1 MKTATYRFRYT
12 TSLFFFLLVNVSV
25 LVVVGFVF
33 RLVENNTNSVI
44 RFLTFSLVTFGMLS
58 ISVFLARM
66 ISKSFYRI
74 KQKIHTRSWNFLNKV
89 TFISIIFGL
98 LLTIVQIFTI
108 EKYSKQLFGNTLKIS
123 AIPSSID
130 MLKQYAFIS
139 VDSLQIQFSKRVEF
153 THLNKSNKSVK
164 QMVSIVLFPLVK
176 DTMNN
181 SYNHK
186 IWVGYTY
193 YGKDDNKYEDF
204 VNEST
209 SRMFLVETSENELF
223 SKAMQSSKQAE
234 YNPDSLMF
242 LRPIESKEENV
253 FTLQSTFLLIYSLV
267 VLLFAAVLFVYSKRM
282 VYARSS

>member
-1 MKTATYRFRYT
+1 MKTATYRFRFT
-12 TSLFFFLLVNVSV
+12 TSLFFFFLVNVSV

-33 RLVENNTNSVI
+33 RVVENNANVVV
-44 RFLTFSLVTFGMLS
+44 RFLTFSFATVGMLS
-58 ISVFLARM
+58 LSVFIARAV
-66 ISKSFYRI
+66 SKSFYRI
-74 KQKIHTRSWNFLNKV
+74 KQNIHTRSWNFLNKV

-108 EKYSKQLFGNTLKIS
+108 EKYSKQLFGNTFHI
-123 AIPSSID
+123 SSIPKSVQP
-130 MLKQYAFIS
+130 LKQYAFIS

-164 QMVSIVLFPLVK
+164 QMVSIVVFPLVK
-176 DTMNN
+176 DTLIDSNQ
-181 SYNHK
+181 HK
-186 IWVGYTY
+186 IWVGYLY

-204 VNEST
+204 MQEVT

-223 SKAMQSSKQAE
+223 SKAIQSTNQAM
-234 YNPDSLMF
+234 YHPDSLVF

-267 VLLFAAVLFVYSKRM
+267 VLLFATVLFVYSKRM

>member
-33 RLVENNTNSVI
+33 RLVENNANSVI
-44 RFLTFSLVTFGMLS
+44 RFLTFSLVTLGMLS
-58 ISVFLARM
+58 LSVFLART

-74 KQKIHTRSWNFLNKV
+74 KQNIHTRSWNFLNKV

-108 EKYSKQLFGNTLKIS
+108 EKYSKQLFGNTLNITT
-123 AIPSSID
+123 IPASIE

-139 VDSLQIQFSKRVEF
+139 VDSLQIKFSKRVEF

-164 QMVSIVLFPLVK
+164 QRVSIVLFPLVK
-176 DTMNN
+176 DTTIENN
-181 SYNHK
+181 HHK

-204 VNEST
+204 VQETT

-234 YNPDSLMF
+234 LNPDSLMF

>member
-33 RLVENNTNSVI
+33 RLVENNANSVI
-44 RFLTFSLVTFGMLS
+44 RFLTFSLVTLGMLS
-58 ISVFLARM
+58 LSVFLART

-74 KQKIHTRSWNFLNKV
+74 KQNIHTRSWSFLNKV

-108 EKYSKQLFGNTLKIS
+108 EKYSKQLFGNTLNITT
-123 AIPSSID
+123 IPASIE

-139 VDSLQIQFSKRVEF
+139 VDSLQIKFSKRVEF

-164 QMVSIVLFPLVK
+164 QRVSIVLFPLVK
-176 DTMNN
+176 DTTIENN
-181 SYNHK
+181 HHK

-204 VNEST
+204 VQETT

-234 YNPDSLMF
+234 LNPDSLMF